1 VTLVKVVDAS
11 AYAAMVFGEPAA
23 AEVAARLAGAR
34 LVAPQLIEFELANV
48 CFVKAKRSPEQ
59 QADVLAAFRN
69 RDLIKIERLLVDYD
83 GVLAIA
89 LSSSLSAYDASYLWL
104 ARFMDAEL
112 VTLDRR
118 LAAVA
123 ELS

>member
-1 VTLVKVVDAS
+1 
-11 AYAAMVFGEPAA
+11 MVFGEPAA
-23 AEVAARLAGAR
+23 AEVAARLAGVR